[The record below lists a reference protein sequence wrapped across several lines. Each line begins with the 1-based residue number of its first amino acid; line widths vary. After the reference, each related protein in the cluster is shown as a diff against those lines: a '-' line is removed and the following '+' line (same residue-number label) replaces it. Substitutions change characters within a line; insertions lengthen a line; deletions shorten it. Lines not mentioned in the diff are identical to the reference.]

1 MLDDVDVSSVVKF
14 EKTMRIKMLQ
24 LSLDLQNQLRNK
36 VIENIGKTFGNKTK
50 ASSGYKS
57 GRSGNLKNSVQV
69 MQKSDFAW
77 KLTVG
82 SAQVPYA
89 AIHEYGGEIRPKKAK
104 WLTIPMDDA
113 AIGHYAR
120 EFENLTFVLSK
131 KKEGTAYLF
140 SDAHLLMY
148 LLVKKVR
155 MPKRPYI
162 QPACDE
168 IFSDTN
174 IQRTISKVWKV

>member
-1 MLDDVDVSSVVKF
+1 MLDDVEVSGIDKF
-14 EKTMRIKMLQ
+14 EKTMRMKMLQ
-24 LSLDLQNQLRNK
+24 LSLDFQNQLRNK
-36 VIENIGKTFGNKTK
+36 VIENIGKTFGKQNKGT
-50 ASSGYKS
+50 SGYKS

-89 AIHEYGGEIRPKKAK
+89 AIHEYGGVIEQKKAK
-104 WLTIPMDDA
+104 WLTIPMADEA
-113 AIGHYAR
+113 RGHYAR

-131 KKEGTAYLF
+131 KKEDTAYLF

-155 MPKRPYI
+155 MPARPYV